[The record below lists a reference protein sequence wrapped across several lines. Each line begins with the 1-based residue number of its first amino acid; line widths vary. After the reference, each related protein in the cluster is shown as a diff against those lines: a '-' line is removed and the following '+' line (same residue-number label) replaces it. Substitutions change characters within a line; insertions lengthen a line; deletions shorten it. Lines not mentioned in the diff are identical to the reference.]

1 MKTIVDTSSL
11 VRMAQSYWPF
21 DHTGAL
27 EAFLRSELERGELLL
42 IDAVAAECKYVS
54 QGIALDTFN
63 CLQNKA
69 WQISTVNL
77 QPPQKFYRM
86 LDNNFV
92 DQVYKKTKLQGD
104 EVLYQNAREEYLRST
119 DCRIVVYAMCEL
131 AREPIQVLT
140 EESANQ
146 NDGKL
151 FRKIPFICQQLGIP
165 TLNAVEYFK
174 QHEDALTVVVE
185 STPANMYVTHNQ
197 RP

>member
-27 EAFLRSELERGELLL
+27 EAFLSRRMAQGELLL
-42 IDAVAAECKYVS
+42 IDEVVGEIKYVS
-54 QGIALDTFN
+54 QGVAYNTFK
-63 CLQNKA
+63 CLRDKA
-69 WQISTVNL
+69 HQISTINL

-92 DQVYKKTKLQGD
+92 DQEYKKTKLQGD
-104 EVLYQNAREEYLRST
+104 EDAYQNAREEYLRST

-131 AREPIQVLT
+131 ARRPIQVLT

-185 STPANMYVTHNQ
+185 STPASMYVTHNQ